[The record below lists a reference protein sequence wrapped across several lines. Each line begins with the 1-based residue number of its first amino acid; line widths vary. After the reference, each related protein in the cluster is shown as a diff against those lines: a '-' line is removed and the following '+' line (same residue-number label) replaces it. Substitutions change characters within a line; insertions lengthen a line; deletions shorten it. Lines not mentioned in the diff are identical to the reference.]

1 MLSEDPEAFR
11 KISSSSS
18 STSAAENISNA
29 TDLERLSAALDPVNG
44 WDYEPEQTLAMRC
57 ARAHVG
63 EGSYRL
69 DQVRSLP
76 CALHHKAHQE
86 HPLGTWQHLLATL
99 FVGAINEW
107 GVEQPRVLLL
117 STTAYYRVKVEG
129 GLVQVVRVALDKLTR
144 IEVTRGTVRITAM
157 EPLKDAAAG
166 RWLSSATAVSSV
178 AAALWSEIRSGER
191 PQPDDTTQ
199 FETTREYRPYGQLL
213 PSEALAALAAALSK
227 AAELLNAARGGASF
241 RVPQV
246 ETVPPPAAGSWL

>member
-69 DQVRSLP
+69 D
-76 CALHHKAHQE
+76 
-86 HPLGTWQHLLATL
+86 QHLLATL

-191 PQPDDTTQ
+191 PQPDDTTE

-227 AAELLNAARGGASF
+227 AAELLNVARGGASF